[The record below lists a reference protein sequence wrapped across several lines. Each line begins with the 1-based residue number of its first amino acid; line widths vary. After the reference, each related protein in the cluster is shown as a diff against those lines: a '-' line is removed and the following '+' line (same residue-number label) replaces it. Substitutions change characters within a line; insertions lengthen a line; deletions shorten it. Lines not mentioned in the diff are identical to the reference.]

1 MWPLWFDAHKRIKLL
16 PMSSQAA
23 QAPFVRRSS
32 CVISV
37 MTKMKEFVWE
47 YLRPLLGNK
56 GPRRQLASTQLV
68 STVAFRGECVRGSL
82 ETCKLEILEA
92 NCGLALVPRGGLSW

>member
-23 QAPFVRRSS
+23 QAQFVRRSS

-37 MTKMKEFVWE
+37 MTKMKEFLMGIFTTA
-47 YLRPLLGNK
+47 LRK
-56 GPRRQLASTQLV
+56 
-68 STVAFRGECVRGSL
+68 
-82 ETCKLEILEA
+82 
-92 NCGLALVPRGGLSW
+92 